1 MLRYKV
7 VFQSNPIKNSLTCL
21 VSTVPPTLKLEDFK
35 DNIVLKEG
43 QSIAIEIPYSANP
56 QPKIN
61 WQFNSGP
68 VPVSRNLT
76 VDTIRNM
83 TSLSIGHAEAENEGK
98 YTVNLVNPYGKESLT
113 LKVTVLC
120 KLLVYAPPCK

>member
-1 MLRYKV
+1 MLSYNV
-7 VFQSNPIKNSLTCL
+7 VFQNNPIKNSLTYL
-21 VSTVPPTLKLEDFK
+21 ISTVPPSLKLEDFK
-35 DNIVLKEG
+35 DNLVLKEG
-43 QSIAIEIPYSANP
+43 QSISIEIPYSANP
-56 QPKIN
+56 QPKVH

-68 VPVSRNLT
+68 VPSSRNLT

-83 TSLSIGHAEAENEGK
+83 TSLSIGHAVAENAGK

-120 KLLVYAPPCK
+120 KLVILF